1 MLCEHAAVFEFS
13 SGADSP
19 EPTPPWKQAKK
30 QTKAEGSDVAR
41 RFSAK
46 ATPGNQ
52 IQTAS
57 TMSINDAKK
66 AKTSDRATK
75 EQPLDSEKL
84 LPWEEL
90 HPWEPEPPSTP
101 PPEYLMYV
109 EEDPENV
116 EEDPVDDTTAVDTI
130 TEADPPPSIASPVA
144 SSASSA
150 VRALYMRAAQTPNVP
165 QPGPVLTKSELLP
178 PPPAP
183 PPPPPMTAGA
193 KLPPTLPM
201 LARVVVAAKAEAKK
215 AQDAEWDDV
224 MDAWRSNEVAS
235 FSAPVV
241 QDVQPS
247 DKVKKE
253 KSPKATLAV
262 AENTAS
268 AAASVNRK
276 KKKKPPPTLEN
287 LGPAKQQP
295 DEHGLVWC
303 RYPNCGVQL
312 KNKKMWSF
320 CKPHTNLIY
329 DTPLWSQLEELDV
342 ENKEVLASSVA
353 LESLRPV
360 MVFNAHLVHCRWPN
374 CPVQVRY
381 KNYGVF
387 AFCKPHF
394 NKLPEAIWPQLDEQ
408 YEEAI

>member
-1 MLCEHAAVFEFS
+1 MLQ
-13 SGADSP
+13 
-19 EPTPPWKQAKK
+19 K
-30 QTKAEGSDVAR
+30 
-41 RFSAK
+41 
-46 ATPGNQ
+46 
-52 IQTAS
+52 
-57 TMSINDAKK
+57 
-66 AKTSDRATK
+66 
-75 EQPLDSEKL
+75 
-84 LPWEEL
+84 
-90 HPWEPEPPSTP
+90 
-101 PPEYLMYV
+101 
-109 EEDPENV
+109 
-116 EEDPVDDTTAVDTI
+116 DPVDETTAVDTI

-144 SSASSA
+144 PSASSA

-165 QPGPVLTKSELLP
+165 QPGPVPQPDLP
-178 PPPAP
+178 TRPKCINQRAA
-183 PPPPPMTAGA
+183 TYR
-193 KLPPTLPM
+193 
-201 LARVVVAAKAEAKK
+201 ARVVKSMSIGAVSATARVSTANRVDPPVGEAS
-215 AQDAEWDDV
+215 DDV
-224 MDAWRSNEVAS
+224 VDAWRSNEVAS

-276 KKKKPPPTLEN
+276 KKKKPPRTLGN

-303 RYPNCGVQL
+303 RHPNCGVQL

-342 ENKEVLASSVA
+342 ENKEVFASSVT

-360 MVFNAHLVHCRWPN
+360 MHGIEDAHLVYCRWPN